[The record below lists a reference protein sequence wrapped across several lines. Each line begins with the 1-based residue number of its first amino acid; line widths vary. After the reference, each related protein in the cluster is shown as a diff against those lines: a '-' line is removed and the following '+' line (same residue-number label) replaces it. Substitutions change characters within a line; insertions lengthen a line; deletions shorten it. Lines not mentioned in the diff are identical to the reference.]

1 MQDKAY
7 NTHLVQLWLDNN
19 RDNYMACGALNEK
32 KFKNLMQDDGALL
45 IWLTFREY
53 GNDSE
58 RIVLDKDAL
67 YLDAIR
73 QTIKD
78 NMQEIYA

>member
-19 RDNYMACGALNEK
+19 RENYIACGALDNK
-32 KFKNLMQDDGALL
+32 KLRTLMHSDGAL
-45 IWLTFREY
+45 IGWLASREY
-53 GNDSE
+53 GKDS
-58 RIVLDKDAL
+58 DKIKLNKDML
-67 YLDAIR
+67 YLGAIR

-78 NMQEIYA
+78 NMAEFYA